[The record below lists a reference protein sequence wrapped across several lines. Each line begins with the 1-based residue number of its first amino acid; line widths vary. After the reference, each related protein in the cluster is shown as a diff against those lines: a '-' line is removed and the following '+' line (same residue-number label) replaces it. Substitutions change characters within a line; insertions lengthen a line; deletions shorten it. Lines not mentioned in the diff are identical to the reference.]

1 MYKASK
7 LDQYSIIDNLK
18 KIAFIPSFPCEK
30 FFSEKKSFERKV
42 TVNKKFF
49 FLGLKI
55 GQTSFSEKDFSRYQ
69 QKRKP
74 IYKGTIKQ

>member
-1 MYKASK
+1 MRNFFPKKKKLRKEGDSK
-7 LDQYSIIDNLK
+7 QEI
-18 KIAFIPSFPCEK
+18 
-30 FFSEKKSFERKV
+30 
-42 TVNKKFF
+42 F